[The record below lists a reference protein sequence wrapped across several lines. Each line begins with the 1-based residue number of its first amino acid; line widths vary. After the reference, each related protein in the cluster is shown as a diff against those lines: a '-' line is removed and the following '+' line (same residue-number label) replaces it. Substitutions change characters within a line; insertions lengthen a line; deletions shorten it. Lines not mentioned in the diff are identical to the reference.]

1 MPGPEPGA
9 IRLLLVDDHAI
20 VRQGLRAVLATAPQI
35 EVVGEASTMQGAIA
49 DAARLGPDV
58 ILMDVRL
65 PDGTGIE
72 ACREIRSARAHTRVL
87 FLTSFADDEAL
98 LATLFAGGDGYLL
111 KEIDEKALI
120 RAIEAVAS
128 GQSIMDAAMT
138 HRMLAHIATL
148 AAPPSG
154 DRRGTLTEQERN
166 VLALVAAGHTNK
178 AIAFKARPGG
188 SYCPQLPQRRVSK
201 AQCQPP
207 FRGCRAIHPQ
217 TAELRSSLAPLISAR
232 VRCPAGSMRT
242 LQILLCLSLP
252 RTMTIRLALDA
263 CAPALHAAEWRDRRG
278 TDEIGVREERQPIF
292 ENHLGLGAFGP
303 KRCHARVDDG
313 TDSARNVRQR
323 FNGR

>member
-1 MPGPEPGA
+1 M
-9 IRLLLVDDHAI
+9 
-20 VRQGLRAVLATAPQI
+20 LATAPQI

-120 RAIEAVAS
+120 HAIEAVAS

-178 AIAFKARPGG
+178 AIA
-188 SYCPQLPQRRVSK
+188 SK
-201 AQCQPP
+201 
-207 FRGCRAIHPQ
+207 
-217 TAELRSSLAPLISAR
+217 
-232 VRCPAGSMRT
+232 
-242 LQILLCLSLP
+242 
-252 RTMTIRLALDA
+252 
-263 CAPALHAAEWRDRRG
+263 
-278 TDEIGVREERQPIF
+278 
-292 ENHLGLGAFGP
+292 LGLADHTVRNYLSAVFQ
-303 KRCHARVDDG
+303 KLNVSRRSEAAALYARKQP
-313 TDSARNVRQR
+313 S
-323 FNGR
+323 